1 MVSMGALKMTD
12 TKTTDQIAGR
22 EIAGRENEGQIKMQ
36 DMKLQANAEREPI
49 TGSEAE
55 APGAEPLVWGHS
67 SLWLKPFSFW
77 MPNGS
82 SKLNSPR
89 APYFANRRVK
99 TFQT

>member
-1 MVSMGALKMTD
+1 
-12 TKTTDQIAGR
+12 
-22 EIAGRENEGQIKMQ
+22 
-36 DMKLQANAEREPI
+36 MKLQANAEREPI